1 MIKSTNLKINMPASM
16 SSTAV
21 DVSKLFNPTEM
32 TDYVEGSLR
41 MYLKVTG
48 KKFTLFNYYVMCLQY
63 HVLYMNIDYKLQNE
77 FHGPMHY

>member
-1 MIKSTNLKINMPASM
+1 M

-48 KKFTLFNYYVMCLQY
+48 KKLQLLCYVFTVSCIVYEY
-63 HVLYMNIDYKLQNE
+63 
-77 FHGPMHY
+77 